1 MKDSL
6 LRRIW
11 FITGAS
17 RGIGAALV
25 QEALAAGDSVVATA
39 RNPQKIRDTFD
50 ADPERLLALPLDVTR
65 PEQAEVAVQ
74 AALRHFGRI
83 DVLVNNAGYGQIGM
97 FEEQEPEAPERQFAT
112 NVFGPMHVTRAVLP
126 SMRERRRGL
135 IFNISAMAGVR
146 GGAGFSLFSASK
158 FALEGFTES
167 LVQEIQPF
175 GLHATLVCP
184 GYFRTDFL
192 SESSIRFG
200 ERQVD
205 AYEALAQYQREFV
218 ADRNGQQL
226 GDPVKLARILV
237 HLSRDEN
244 PPLRLP
250 VGSDAVEALA
260 QKIRRLQDELEEWR
274 ELSVTTDYDVHC
286 PALSAS

>member
-1 MKDSL
+1 MSDTKTFL
-6 LRRIW
+6 
-11 FITGAS
+11 ITGANS
-17 RGIGAALV
+17 GFGFAIAKAAV
-25 QEALAAGDSVVATA
+25 AAGHRVVGTARSAEAAAKVEAL
-39 RNPQKIRDTFD
+39 
-50 ADPERLLALPLDVTR
+50 DPERAFARVLDVTDFAAI
-65 PEQAEVAVQ
+65 PGVVGEVEHTLGPV
-74 AALRHFGRI
+74 H
-83 DVLVNNAGYGQIGM
+83 VLVNNAGYGQIGM